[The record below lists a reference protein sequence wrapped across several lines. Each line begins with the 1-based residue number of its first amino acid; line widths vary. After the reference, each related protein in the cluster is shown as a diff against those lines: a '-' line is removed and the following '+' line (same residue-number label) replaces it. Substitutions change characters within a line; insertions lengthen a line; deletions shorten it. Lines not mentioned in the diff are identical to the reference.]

1 MYLSHKFRK
10 LISIIIFDTN
20 LFQIILYLIRNVI
33 EVIFFIWLIKE
44 ISDKMNIW
52 QNNKLKN

>member
-10 LISIIIFDTN
+10 LISIIIFDTD